1 MATKSEINLTFGYGD
16 ETTRKFSVGPY
27 PEMASSDLS
36 VVKAAV
42 KNFNATGIAEVANI
56 ILSDGGSS
64 CTGIVGAEVTTTNA
78 REINLNDVE

>member
-1 MATKSEINLTFGYGD
+1 MATKAEINLTFGYGD

-27 PEMASSDLS
+27 PEMANSDLS

-42 KNFNATGIAEVANI
+42 KNFNATGLADVADL

-64 CTGIVGAEVTTTNA
+64 CTGIVGAGVSMTNS
-78 REINLNDVE
+78 REINLNE

>member
-1 MATKSEINLTFGYGD
+1 MATKAEINLTFGYGD

-42 KNFNATGIAEVANI
+42 KD
-56 ILSDGGSS
+56 LSL
-64 CTGIVGAEVTTTNA
+64 IH
-78 REINLNDVE
+78 I